1 MFPQTS
7 ETFIANEIRQLERL
21 GVEVRI
27 FSCMHPVVPVSH
39 ECVRLIRGPVT
50 YIHQPLHRHVRD
62 LVRESVAVYRR
73 DPRRFRRTA
82 RYVLAQMLT
91 RRRPYLWCRFMQAVS
106 LANSLS
112 CGDVHHLHAHFSH
125 GATQVAMLARML
137 TGTGFSF
144 TAHARDIFT
153 RGVDYDL
160 LREELER
167 AEFAITVSRY
177 NKAFLIEKL
186 GAVARDRVQMVYNGV
201 DLEKFSP
208 DTTIGREQDLVLGV
222 GRLVEKKGFSYLLEA
237 LQILHERGRRLRC
250 EIVGDGELRGRLQ
263 REIVR
268 RGLGQVVEL
277 VGPRSQEELP
287 LLYRRAA
294 VVVMPAVLARDGN
307 RDALPTVLL
316 EAMACGAPIVAS
328 RLTGIPEIVEDGTSG
343 LLVDPADPV
352 SLAEAIDVLL
362 EHPHLRRRF
371 GEEGHAKVEREF
383 DLTKNVRDLHRLFGR
398 AREGVR
404 A

>member
-1 MFPQTS
+1 M
-7 ETFIANEIRQLERL
+7 
-21 GVEVRI
+21 
-27 FSCMHPVVPVSH
+27 
-39 ECVRLIRGPVT
+39 
-50 YIHQPLHRHVRD
+50 
-62 LVRESVAVYRR
+62 
-73 DPRRFRRTA
+73 
-82 RYVLAQMLT
+82 
-91 RRRPYLWCRFMQAVS
+91 
-106 LANSLS
+106 
-112 CGDVHHLHAHFSH
+112 
-125 GATQVAMLARML
+125 
-137 TGTGFSF
+137 
-144 TAHARDIFT
+144 
-153 RGVDYDL
+153 
-160 LREELER
+160 
-167 AEFAITVSRY
+167 
-177 NKAFLIEKL
+177 
-186 GAVARDRVQMVYNGV
+186 
-201 DLEKFSP
+201 
-208 DTTIGREQDLVLGV
+208 VLGV

-371 GEEGHAKVEREF
+371 GEEGRAKVEREF